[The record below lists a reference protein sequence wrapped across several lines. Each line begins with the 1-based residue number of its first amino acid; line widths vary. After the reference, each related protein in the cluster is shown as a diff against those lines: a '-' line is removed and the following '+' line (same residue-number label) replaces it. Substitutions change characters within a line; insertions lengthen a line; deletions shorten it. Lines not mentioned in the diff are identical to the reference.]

1 MPVAGEH
8 ASPQVHLVRNVQI
21 AISPS
26 APTRD
31 TLTTLTTMQE
41 EAPSSL
47 QHRIEPRFVFI
58 PKFFLWCGIGKRKR
72 LNMIVRRM
80 DFDSS
85 RRKHWHLAMC
95 RRATSR
101 DQLVNY
107 VHETTENFRNTELTR
122 WDHTTCLQLAEI
134 NWAWKIGRQTWAYLA
149 ATTAD
154 VNGTASW

>member
-8 ASPQVHLVRNVQI
+8 ALPQILPVRNAQI

-58 PKFFLWCGIGKRKR
+58 PKLFLTKVRFRYYSTKFRLTTFTNPVPVVSFYLLSSPSPKINFLIQLQWCGIGKRKR

-80 DFDSS
+80 DFNSS

-95 RRATSR
+95 R
-101 DQLVNY
+101 N
-107 VHETTENFRNTELTR
+107 
-122 WDHTTCLQLAEI
+122 
-134 NWAWKIGRQTWAYLA
+134 A
-149 ATTAD
+149 ASFD
-154 VNGTASW
+154 GFVSQRLNSLR